1 MHGALDDTIC
11 AIATPPGEGGIG
23 VVRISGLQ
31 AVDVASQVVRLR
43 SGKSLHDLQ
52 THVMALADV
61 GSPGALQTL
70 SLIHISEPTRP
81 Y

>member
-31 AVDVASQVVRLR
+31 AVDVEAQKNQADRNGDQKDDDLR
-43 SGKSLHDLQ
+43 EMFQKD
-52 THVMALADV
+52 
-61 GSPGALQTL
+61 
-70 SLIHISEPTRP
+70 
-81 Y
+81 